1 MKCGSVIYLSTNY
14 APVFPLYALYY
25 SELYDSLE
33 MTEVAMVEVLDS
45 SHGNENEDE
54 EDLLLL
60 NELCLVCFCS
70 YYLKHQ

>member
-1 MKCGSVIYLSTNY
+1 MLKTIY

-60 NELCLVCFCS
+60 NELRLVCFFS